1 MAKNRVLICTFIA
14 LTSGFF
20 AGFAGWQIS
29 MSIKSQKCQN
39 QVWGVR
45 EICTAAVA
53 PGAMWSG
60 STTGLWTG
68 TILGAYIGGL
78 VTKKK

>member
-1 MAKNRVLICTFIA
+1 MTKNRVLICTFIA

-20 AGFAGWQIS
+20 AAFTGWQIS
-29 MSIKSQKCQN
+29 MNIKSQKCQN
-39 QVWGVR
+39 QAWGVR
-45 EICTAAVA
+45 EICTFSVA

-60 STTGLWTG
+60 STTGLWMG
-68 TILGAYIGGL
+68 TVLGAYVGGL